1 MMQLQDSV
9 NSISDTLKDFVENF
23 NIWKQHVDGKLAQPK
38 YATHASPAFDHASPQ
53 QGHGPRPATSEQHT
67 PRLATNVPGRIPY
80 GRVNSMK
87 MESPVVPHSHISPG
101 PATTPIKRESFQ
113 AFSTQ
118 PATPAD
124 SIVTIAT
131 QTAPNPPI
139 DNDRIGLKADHRT
152 PAHRLFIEWPCMSN
166 FCNGVP
172 FIQRLL
178 AEGHRIDQY
187 PMLMEQ
193 DRGLLRVWG
202 VGEGHDLY
210 DGAHGPG
217 SPDNHVESESPSPAA
232 TKEGLWG
239 CPPAEQSSPSTLNGD
254 LPRHDPVG
262 GLGPDGKPDFTSRT
276 LWDLYHSYQQNIHN
290 LHPFLNP
297 AKLRKM
303 VHEFQDV
310 YSPDRKS
317 SNMSPSAVPE
327 RLNGGAK
334 RKRSSTMFGD
344 AYGVA
349 DELARGSIERSLR
362 NAIILLVLALGK
374 VCRHKAKLP
383 HPQSDRAPTPNGTWG
398 YHRDSPRSANDS
410 FSSETLEARVRNID
424 ILPGMAYFSYATDIL
439 GNQNGGNTVAHAQA
453 MLLAALYLG
462 QFGRVLESWSW
473 TNNAC
478 RICLVLIRREG
489 NKITRKKLV
498 TNDAGEDVV
507 EGPNEEGQSAEERH
521 RLNLIKCVY
530 WTCLQMERYVWQPR
544 P

>member
-9 NSISDTLKDFVENF
+9 NNISDTLKDFVANF
-23 NIWKQHVDGKLAQPK
+23 NVWKQHVDGKLAQPK
-38 YATHASPAFDHASPQ
+38 FVAHASPSYDHASPQ
-53 QGHGPRPATSEQHT
+53 QGPVARPATSEQHT
-67 PRLATNVPGRIPY
+67 PRNPTPVQTRTQY
-80 GRVNSMK
+80 SRVNSMK
-87 MESPVVPHSHISPG
+87 MESPTVAHSHVSPG
-101 PATTPIKRESFQ
+101 RAQSSTPIKREPYQ
-113 AFSTQ
+113 TYPQ

-124 SIVTIAT
+124 SVVTT
-131 QTAPNPPI
+131 TSQMQP
-139 DNDRIGLKADHRT
+139 DRAHDKGGLQADHRT
-152 PAHRLFIEWPCMSN
+152 PAHRLFIEWPSMAN

-172 FIQRLL
+172 FIHRLL
-178 AEGHRIDQY
+178 DEGHRIDQY

-217 SPDNHVESESPSPAA
+217 SPDNHIDSDTPSPAA
-232 TKEGLWG
+232 MKEGLWG
-239 CPPAEQSSPSTLNGD
+239 CPPADHSSPSTVNGD
-254 LPRHDPVG
+254 PPRHDHVG
-262 GLGPDGKPDFTSRT
+262 GLGPDGKPDFNSKT
-276 LWDLYHSYQQNIHN
+276 LWELYRSYQDNIHN

-303 VHEFQDV
+303 IQEFQEV
-310 YSPDRKS
+310 YSPDRKNS
-317 SNMSPSAVPE
+317 TMSPSGVPE
-327 RLNGGAK
+327 RLNGGIK
-334 RKRSSTMFGD
+334 RKRSSTMYGD

-349 DELARGSIERSLR
+349 EELARGSIERSLR

-374 VCRHKAKLP
+374 VCLHTAKLP
-383 HPQSDRAPTPNGTWG
+383 HPQSDRQPTANGTWG
-398 YHRDSPRSANDS
+398 YHRDSPRSATDS
-410 FSSETLEARVRNID
+410 FSSDASDTRARNID

-439 GNQNGGNTVAHAQA
+439 GNQNGGNTIAHAQA

-489 NKITRKKLV
+489 TKIHRKPIA
-498 TNDAGEDVV
+498 TNEAGEALV
-507 EGPNEEGQSAEERH
+507 EEASNEASPSAEERH

-530 WTCLQMERYVWQPR
+530 WTCLQMER
-544 P
+544 